1 MPQKF
6 DSNSVPLSPL
16 TLMGR
21 KRRTRFTYLPFSM
34 QSPYTRCGVGA
45 SIRPCISGTKQKFW
59 SDIFICDRQAKQRRD
74 YGLCSKIHS
83 YFIFELRRLFL
94 FASFL
99 VLGAFRSPVGRS
111 YRLATFC
118 ELVLRELALRTHLT
132 KCTQAIFNHTPPLRK
147 IASSIFVRGRSFA
160 SPSPN
165 PPWIVKTSF
174 ILFAPH
180 YDHSLPLPGAGN
192 TTEARRPAVS
202 LSMSTQMG
210 SRRKF
215 VFRPNLWQKIASD
228 VLAPL
233 RGFPL
238 QKLLRPL
245 APLRFF

>member
-1 MPQKF
+1 MCSTSQ
-6 DSNSVPLSPL
+6 
-16 TLMGR
+16 
-21 KRRTRFTYLPFSM
+21 
-34 QSPYTRCGVGA
+34 
-45 SIRPCISGTKQKFW
+45 
-59 SDIFICDRQAKQRRD
+59 QRRD

-83 YFIFELRRLFL
+83 YFIFELRRSFL

-132 KCTQAIFNHTPPLRK
+132 KCTQAIFHHTPPLRN

-160 SPSPN
+160 SPSPS

-174 ILFAPH
+174 ILFALR

-210 SRRKF
+210 SHRKF
-215 VFRPNLWQKIASD
+215 VFRPNLFSSPFFTFSEFSTACFWHPFAFATVRTFTGACLSLLPGLVPLLFRSPPQFARW
-228 VLAPL
+228 PL
-233 RGFPL
+233 RWVRH
-238 QKLLRPL
+238 LLHDQLDQFRRHHHHFQYHL
-245 APLRFF
+245 EATGIL